1 MDAAE
6 LHEAEQEAV
15 RRFKLFA
22 LLESTKAKWIAL
34 ILALFLLLIAFEIT
48 PASLPHKVLNT
59 YLKYEEKSNGI
70 REYFP
75 NGIRESEPKP
85 AR

>member
-1 MDAAE
+1 MDTAE

-22 LLESTKAKWIAL
+22 LLEGTKAKWISL
-34 ILALFLLLIAFEIT
+34 ILVVFLLFVAVEIT
-48 PASLPHKVLNT
+48 IASLPHKVLNT

-75 NGIRESEPKP
+75 NGIKESEPRP